1 MYREILWRLTWNS
14 VIGRK
19 EMFYAQKR
27 WFLFWVFLL
36 FVSFTWV
43 PSLAKGAEKDSDP
56 VKTHLEFLGYQCD
69 VVDQGLRARHAT
81 KVHIVINSMRGGI
94 LFQTGFPGKGD
105 HKEDLP
111 RLTIIQDLNKK
122 AWIARFYWTSD
133 GNLFV
138 EAWMPGLYE
147 KTRFATFHEAWE
159 HDIQILRDTY
169 PTLKAYLAE

>member
-1 MYREILWRLTWNS
+1 M
-14 VIGRK
+14 
-19 EMFYAQKR
+19 
-27 WFLFWVFLL
+27 
-36 FVSFTWV
+36 
-43 PSLAKGAEKDSDP
+43 
-56 VKTHLEFLGYQCD
+56 
-69 VVDQGLRARHAT
+69 
-81 KVHIVINSMRGGI
+81 
-94 LFQTGFPGKGD
+94 FQTGFPGKGD